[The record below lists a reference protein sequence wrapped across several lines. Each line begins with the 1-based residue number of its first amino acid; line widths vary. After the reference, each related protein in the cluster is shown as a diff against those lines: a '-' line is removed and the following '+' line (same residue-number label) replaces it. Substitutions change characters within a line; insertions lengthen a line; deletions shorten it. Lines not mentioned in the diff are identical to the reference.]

1 MIRQM
6 PRKKKPVTL
15 PVPDQPVVRDHPVVV
30 KKELRQ
36 IFRDAFDTLGGA
48 DWLVRFVRED
58 PQNARTF
65 VQAIA
70 RLMPMEITGKDGA
83 PLQVLIQSADGR
95 VHDVSPQKPDPV
107 VIDQPP
113 PGVH

>member
-1 MIRQM
+1 M
-6 PRKKKPVTL
+6 PRKKKAVTL
-15 PVPDQPVVRDHPVVV
+15 PVPDQPAVREHPVVV
-30 KKELRQ
+30 RKELRQ

-65 VQAIA
+65 IQAIA

-83 PLQVLIQSADGR
+83 PLSIVIQQADGTQVAAMPR
-95 VHDVSPQKPDPV
+95 EDSVTIDNPPQ
-107 VIDQPP
+107 
-113 PGVH
+113 GVH